1 VDRVIEQCDGTP
13 KKTADDFSDD
23 QAERGNHSPAE
34 HGGLQHRVRVRM
46 IVAVV
51 RVSGKTVA
59 VLVSGFGRIAGLGR
73 RSLRLG
79 MHPEL
84 V

>member
-1 VDRVIEQCDGTP
+1 
-13 KKTADDFSDD
+13 
-23 QAERGNHSPAE
+23 
-34 HGGLQHRVRVRM
+34 VRVRM

-59 VLVSGFGRIAGLGR
+59 VLVSGFGRIAEMGR

-79 MHPEL
+79 VHPEI